1 MAKLV
6 YKGKVNGND
15 VFYKEG
21 CINYHLEGG
30 YRMNLMEVVTETG
43 KEFRF
48 RACHIPYSILDCL
61 EENRSYINDDSVDE
75 VVIKEKGKGTLKY
88 NSKNA
93 KDRTVE
99 GKRTKMFIE
108 KANKMYNETRRG
120 VLRDLIEKPKDKKL
134 ESLLVTDQQIKEEVE
149 DAFNTDPKIYG
160 LSLYR
165 DDTKRFIKF
174 FSKIDKDRKKGLLN
188 EIFSCDY
195 ENKEVIDWLNKNE
208 QDLLREA
215 GFNS

>member
-21 CINYHLEGG
+21 CINYHLEGSS
-30 YRMNLMEVVTETG
+30 RQNIMKVITETG

-48 RACHIPYSILDCL
+48 WVYSCPYFIQDCL
-61 EENRSYINDDSVDE
+61 EENKSYVNDDFVSK
-75 VVIKEKGKGTLKY
+75 VVIKEKGKDTLKY
-88 NSKNA
+88 NSKKA
-93 KDRTVE
+93 EDRTVE
-99 GKRTKMFIE
+99 GKRTEMFIE

-120 VLRDLIEKPKDKKL
+120 ILRDLRENPKDKKL

-149 DAFNTDPKIYG
+149 DAFNTDPKVYG
-160 LSLYR
+160 LGLYR

>member
-6 YKGKVNGND
+6 YKGKINGND
-15 VFYKEG
+15 VIYKDS

-30 YRMNLMEVVTETG
+30 NRMNLMEVVTETG

-48 RACHIPYSILDCL
+48 WVYSCPYFIQDCL
-61 EENRSYINDDSVDE
+61 EENKSYVHDDSVSK
-75 VVIKEKGKGTLKY
+75 VVIKEKGKDTLNY
-88 NSKNA
+88 NSKKA
-93 KDRTVE
+93 GDRTVE
-99 GKRTKMFIE
+99 GKRTKLFIE
-108 KANKMYNETRRG
+108 KANKMYNEIRRG
-120 VLRDLIEKPKDKKL
+120 VLKDLIEKPKDKKL

-160 LSLYR
+160 LRLYR
-165 DDTKRFIKF
+165 DDTKKFIKF
-174 FSKIDKDRKKGLLN
+174 FSKIDKNKKKGLLN

-195 ENKEVIDWLNKNE
+195 ENKEVIDWLNNNE